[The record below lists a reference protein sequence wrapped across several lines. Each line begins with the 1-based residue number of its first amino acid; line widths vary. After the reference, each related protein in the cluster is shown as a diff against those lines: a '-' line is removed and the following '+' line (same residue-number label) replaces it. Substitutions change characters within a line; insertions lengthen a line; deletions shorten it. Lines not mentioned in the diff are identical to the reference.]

1 MQSTE
6 IPQLPDRPAK
16 ERSIFTRLLRGY
28 RFSVCE
34 DAASVARALDVRRQ
48 VYRGACGYEVPVP
61 DEYDG
66 RSWLLL
72 AEDMRTGE
80 AVGSMRVT
88 PRAAG
93 PLECEEYLVLPPA
106 LRSASAVEITRFAVL
121 PMHRNS
127 KRFLPVVALGLFKLV
142 SHFVVAATGAEH
154 AIVCSKAERIW
165 SYEWMRFRRTGI
177 VARYTKLGGCEH
189 ELLTC
194 DLRSGV
200 GMHSDHRYWAFFF
213 EIDHP
218 EVVLPTRLPEPGLRR
233 QAMFEPLPLKRSA

>member
-1 MQSTE
+1 MEITE
-6 IPQLPDRPAK
+6 NSQLTDRPAK
-16 ERSIFTRLLRGY
+16 QRTIFTRLLRGY
-28 RFSVCE
+28 RFSVCA
-34 DAASVARALDVRRQ
+34 DAASVARALEVRRQ

-61 DEYDG
+61 DEYDS

-72 AEDMRTGE
+72 AEDVRTGE

-106 LRSASAVEITRFAVL
+106 LRSARVVEITRFAVL
-121 PMHRNS
+121 PTHRDS
-127 KRFLPVVALGLFKLV
+127 RRFLPVVALGLFKLV

-154 AIVCSKAERIW
+154 AIVCSKPERIW
-165 SYEWMRFRRTGI
+165 SYEWMRFKRTGI

-189 ELLTC
+189 ELLSS
-194 DLRSGV
+194 DLRRGV

-218 EVVLPTRLPEPGLRR
+218 EVMLPARLPEPGLGN
-233 QAMFEPLPLKRSA
+233 QAAFQQLPLKRSA

>member
-1 MQSTE
+1 REALPGPGTARDRVHGTGTRVHSARPLSPRICGAVSLAAPGTAVALDPAQEARTMQSTE

-106 LRSASAVEITRFAVL
+106 LRSASAVEITRV
-121 PMHRNS
+121 
-127 KRFLPVVALGLFKLV
+127 
-142 SHFVVAATGAEH
+142 
-154 AIVCSKAERIW
+154 
-165 SYEWMRFRRTGI
+165 
-177 VARYTKLGGCEH
+177 
-189 ELLTC
+189 
-194 DLRSGV
+194 
-200 GMHSDHRYWAFFF
+200 
-213 EIDHP
+213 
-218 EVVLPTRLPEPGLRR
+218 
-233 QAMFEPLPLKRSA
+233 